1 MWVPLLGG
9 SPSDGSRGSHGSWAL
24 AGIENKALGGSSLF
38 SSAVKWSE
46 PTGRGP
52 EVVGWLGF
60 KLRGKSVAEV
70 GPEKVPTPDRW
81 ETGLG
86 QTTIGVLQGDLVS
99 GTMCGQRW
107 GVGGSMEGHICYFSV
122 LIA

>member
-9 SPSDGSRGSHGSWAL
+9 SPSNGSRGSHGSWAL

-38 SSAVKWSE
+38 SRA
-46 PTGRGP
+46 
-52 EVVGWLGF
+52 GWLGF

-81 ETGLG
+81 EIGLG
-86 QTTIGVLQGDLVS
+86 QTTVRVLQDDLVS
-99 GTMCGQRW
+99 GTMCGQGW